1 MERWFLY
8 SRNSI
13 APAIRRLNAE
23 VIVTDAHKQ
32 STDSS
37 CSLYGS
43 SATRTDSLTIAAVGS
58 IGMRE

>member
-13 APAIRRLNAE
+13 APAVRRLNPE

-32 STDSS
+32 RTASS
-37 CSLYGS
+37 CSLYES
-43 SATRTDSLTIAAVGS
+43 SANRKLCETADRS
-58 IGMRE
+58 IHS